1 MNSAE
6 PLKLSRPA
14 SFVLFFAAALV
25 CQGQE
30 LASVQV
36 VATLE
41 TGSQAGLKI
50 PVTLAYDT
58 TVVAARGESLVPLH
72 SLAADLKV
80 MQRAEAVFLD
90 GALQSIRLSVRLQDA
105 SSPIHN
111 LVLGAAGPD
120 TLGYV
125 DQRGGIGTGSF
136 RLVTLPNRGDLSLI
150 RPLPEPGLGSPLHA
164 AQPNPATAPLVIFAP
179 QLSGTNPLN
188 LVHPSAAPGLL
199 VVDPAPLTL
208 TVPPPPAVK

>member
-1 MNSAE
+1 M
-6 PLKLSRPA
+6 PRTG
-14 SFVLFFAAALV
+14 SFLLCFAAAAL
-25 CQGQE
+25 CYGQDM
-30 LASVQV
+30 AAVQV
-36 VATLE
+36 LATLE

-58 TVVAARGESLVPLH
+58 TGVEARGESVVPLH
-72 SLAADLKV
+72 SPAADLKV

-90 GALQSIRLSVRLQDA
+90 GALQSIRLSLRLQGA

-111 LVLGAAGPD
+111 LVLGAAGPE

-136 RLVTLPNRGDLSLI
+136 RMVTLPNRGDLSLI
-150 RPLPEPGLGSPLHA
+150 RPLPEPGLGSPLHL